1 MTTKKSTTRKTTAPK
16 TTAASKKKATA
27 AKKVVKPVKS
37 DSHIPVDIKP
47 VPEGVP
53 AKKLTVALQDR
64 VALAE
69 EMSKKKG
76 TKVSEKKRI
85 TITLTENQAE
95 ALKVLAK
102 AHKCT
107 VGDLVGNDLL
117 IMYLCNSA
125 EDMKFMGLHHHDLVE
140 QVMIGN

>member
-1 MTTKKSTTRKTTAPK
+1 MTTKKSTTRKTTATK
-16 TTAASKKKATA
+16 TTTASKKKAET
-27 AKKVVKPVKS
+27 KKVVKPVKS
-37 DSHIPVDIKP
+37 DAHIPVDLKP
-47 VPEGVP
+47 VPKGVP

-69 EMSKKKG
+69 EMNKKKG
-76 TKVSEKKRI
+76 TKVAEKKRI

-107 VGDLVGNDLL
+107 IGDLVGNDLL

-140 QVMIGN
+140 QVIIGN